1 MPVTVGADWMEAR
14 LIPSRLYVP
23 LLCAVLLTLSSHW
36 AEAARRVALVIGN
49 SAYEQVT
56 ELPNP
61 KNDAADMAGK
71 LRGLDFKV
79 VSGIDLD
86 LRGMRETVRDF
97 IRELDGADLALF
109 FYAGHGLQVDGVNYM
124 VPVDAQLATYDELE
138 FEAMKIDLVLSAME
152 RNTSSN
158 LIFLDACRNN
168 PLARNLARSMGTRS
182 AAVGRGLARIGSGVG
197 SLVSFSTQPGNVA
210 LDGEGRNSP
219 FTEALLRYLGTPGED
234 IMRSLIR
241 VRRDVLKTTKGKQV
255 PWDSSSLTGD
265 IILKEGPSPSA
276 SRPAAQADER
286 MLELELWRAVENSG
300 DVALIGD
307 FLEKF
312 PDGLFAGIARRKLR
326 ELEDEPEEVASLPP
340 ASSSAPAGNTPG
352 QTRKLER
359 CEGCAD
365 DLTVVSWGG
374 QYTHSQ
380 TKAYVEPYKRATG
393 VRIESL
399 DQSVSAV
406 GKLREMKQ
414 SGNVSWDVVDVVGS
428 DVLRLCDEGL
438 VEKIDLDTEL
448 AWAPDGT
455 RPSEDFGAMGISRC
469 YAPQI
474 AYSIMIG
481 YGSGAVDANGN
492 KPDELCDIFDTRR
505 FPGGR
510 SLPQTVPFAPLY
522 WAMLCEGHAPQDIY
536 RQLENDRG
544 VRQALAKLDT
554 IRDDIIWWRAS
565 AEAAASLA
573 SGEAAFAATYNGRL
587 FAAMNSTKGGI
598 EPLWDGQIIET
609 DGWVIPA
616 GLPAERLAR
625 AKHFIWFA
633 TDTQR
638 LADQAAW
645 IAYGPARRS
654 SEALLPRHAETGV
667 DMRPLVPTSA
677 QNMRRATVLDQHW
690 IAEHSD
696 RLQKLFD
703 AWRNR

>member
-1 MPVTVGADWMEAR
+1 METKLITLR
-14 LIPSRLYVP
+14 LSVP
-23 LLCAVLLTLSSHW
+23 LICAVLLTLSSHW
-36 AEAARRVALVIGN
+36 AEAAKRVALVIGN
-49 SAYEQVT
+49 SAYQQVA

-61 KNDAADMAGK
+61 KNDASDMANK
-71 LRGLDFKV
+71 LQELDFKV
-79 VSGIDLD
+79 VSGLDLD

-97 IRELDGADLALF
+97 IRELDGADLAIF
-109 FYAGHGLQVDGVNYM
+109 FYAGHGLQVDGTNYM

-152 RNTSSN
+152 RNTKSN

-219 FTEALLRYLGTPGED
+219 FTEALVKYLGTPGED

-241 VRRDVLKTTKGKQV
+241 VRRDVLKATGGKQV
-255 PWDSSSLTGD
+255 PWDNSSLTGE
-265 IILKEGPSPSA
+265 IILKEGPKPSA
-276 SRPAAQADER
+276 PPPAAQVDER

-300 DVALIGD
+300 DAELVRD
-307 FLEKF
+307 FLDKF
-312 PDGLFAGIARRKLR
+312 PGGLFGQIARRKLR
-326 ELEDEPEEVASLPP
+326 ELEDKPDEIASLPP
-340 ASSSAPAGNTPG
+340 TTNAAPGGKTAG
-352 QTRKLER
+352 QTRTLER

-365 DLTVVSWGG
+365 ALTVVSWGG
-374 QYTHSQ
+374 QYTQSQ
-380 TKAYVEPYKRATG
+380 LKAYFEPYERATG

-399 DQSVSAV
+399 DDSMEAV
-406 GKLREMKQ
+406 RRLREMKQ
-414 SGNVSWDVVDVVGS
+414 AGKAEWDVVDVIGS

-438 VEKIDLDTEL
+438 VEQIDLDTEL

-455 RPSEDFGAMGISRC
+455 RPSEDFGPMGLSKC

-481 YGSGAVDANGN
+481 YGSGTADANGN
-492 KPDELCDIFDTRR
+492 KPDDLCDIFDTRR

-536 RQLENDRG
+536 RQLETDRG

-616 GLPAERLAR
+616 GLPADRLAR

-654 SEALLPRHAETGV
+654 SEALLPRHATLGM
-667 DMRPLVPTSA
+667 DMRPLVPTTA
-677 QNMRRATVLDQHW
+677 QNMRRATVLDQRW
-690 IAEHSD
+690 IAEHSS